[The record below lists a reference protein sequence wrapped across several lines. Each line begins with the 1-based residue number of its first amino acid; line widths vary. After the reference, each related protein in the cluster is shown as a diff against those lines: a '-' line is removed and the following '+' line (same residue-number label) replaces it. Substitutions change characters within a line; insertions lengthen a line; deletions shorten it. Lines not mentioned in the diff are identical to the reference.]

1 MSVDQ
6 LAGVARYSN
15 AQISYTIAPELNG
28 LGYRLEPTP
37 RPMNPLHATILQPPS
52 ETELSDEKAKALSS
66 IFKIERNP
74 YQTSRR

>member
-6 LAGVARYSN
+6 LAAVARYPN
-15 AQISYTIAPELNG
+15 AQISYTIVPELNG

-37 RPMNPLHATILQPPS
+37 RPTNPLHATILLPPG

-66 IFKIERNP
+66 IFRIERNP
-74 YQTSRR
+74 DQTRR